1 MNLCFS
7 FQDNVS
13 TATTEVAD
21 KPTAPIHLH
30 SHLLLYTQVSDSKQ
44 ILYTLQCIKNI
55 LQSNPRLCIAMLS
68 TTSLN
73 NNANSS
79 RSFQIQT
86 LLARHRKS
94 VYGEGFVGDL
104 SQDRMATYRSSTLI
118 EVIIS
123 TCLYFLRSF
132 YPNLGHN
139 HLSPEEIKGNREVQ
153 LMSIDILGVLVSEL
167 ILAVRDNGKAYATYI
182 SDLFGRCKVQKVVL
196 HSLLA
201 GVSDMQQQGDGS
213 SEIFT
218 EDVLRFNEIHS
229 TGESAGDQNRISNFS
244 EAFQV
249 QVLRLVLS
257 LVILEQV
264 MMQKREEKP
273 PQGPN
278 VAEMKVNMR
287 L

>member
-1 MNLCFS
+1 M
-7 FQDNVS
+7 S

-167 ILAVRDNGKAYATYI
+167 ILAVCDNGKAYATYI

-201 GVSDMQQQGDGS
+201 GVSDMQQAS
-213 SEIFT
+213 LK
-218 EDVLRFNEIHS
+218 VLCLLIE
-229 TGESAGDQNRISNFS
+229 
-244 EAFQV
+244 
-249 QVLRLVLS
+249 
-257 LVILEQV
+257 
-264 MMQKREEKP
+264 KR
-273 PQGPN
+273 
-278 VAEMKVNMR
+278 
-287 L
+287 